1 MQDYLQKLL
10 VLARD
15 YKLSDSA
22 IELLSSVRPLVLCG
36 VTGAGKNA
44 TSDYLEAHSQYERV
58 VTHTTRQPR
67 QGEVNGKDYWFI
79 DEQVMLEL
87 IEQGKL
93 LETEI
98 LNGDRVYGTS
108 RQALEFTLQHGKMP
122 LLTID
127 IQGAA
132 KIAEAVPGLKPLFMI
147 PPSTDIWMQRLGGRA
162 YMSDGEHDRR
172 LHGARSEL
180 DFVLR
185 NQDFLIVI
193 NNDIN
198 QAAEEI
204 LRGVPSD
211 SGSQSERRAL
221 AKELFEYVRS
231 SNI

>member
-1 MQDYLQKLL
+1 MQENLQKLL

-15 YKLSDSA
+15 YKLSDST
-22 IELLSSVRPLVLCG
+22 IELLGRVRPLVLCG

-79 DEQVMLEL
+79 DEQTMLEL
-87 IEQGKL
+87 VEQGAL

-108 RQALEFTLQHGKMP
+108 RQAFELTLQHGKIP

-132 KIAEAVPGLKPLFMI
+132 KISEAVPGLKPLFMI

-172 LHGARSEL
+172 LHGARGEL
-180 DFVLR
+180 DLVLR

-211 SGSQSERRAL
+211 SGSQFERRAL